1 MSQEKVA
8 VKKDNVFVSIGSFLG
23 ELYNRVNDLKEEEVD
38 ENQEFVNIINKAH
51 EEWRNAEQLFQNV
64 SDPDLI
70 DHAIYKVEAAR
81 SRYVYLLK
89 KAKEEGIR
97 VNF

>member
-1 MSQEKVA
+1 MNQEKIA
-8 VKKDNVFVSIGSFLG
+8 VKKENVFSNIGNFLG
-23 ELYNRVNDLKEEEVD
+23 ELYNKVSELKEEEVD
-38 ENQEFVNIINKAH
+38 ENQNFINIINKAH

-89 KAKEEGIR
+89 KAKEEGVR